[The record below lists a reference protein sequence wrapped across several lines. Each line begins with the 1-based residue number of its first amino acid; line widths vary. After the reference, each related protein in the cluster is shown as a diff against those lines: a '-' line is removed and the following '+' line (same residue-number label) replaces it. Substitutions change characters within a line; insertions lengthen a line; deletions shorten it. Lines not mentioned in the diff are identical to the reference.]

1 MGRCGGH
8 CEELPRYVSFKEGSL
23 VSDAGR
29 FVVTGLQ
36 LPASSVIVPVAE
48 CLTQGHIF
56 FWSGPH
62 PITDRCDCLYIYL
75 HVSGEVEIIIIQF
88 QSCSLGSGDCLLS
101 LYYRSAFSSVQPC
114 FFSPLFGQCWSP
126 RHSLIG
132 TLYTKLCLMVCFS
145 QKLGYDENRYFE
157 RKTKINPQII

>member
-1 MGRCGGH
+1 MGRCGRH
-8 CEELPRYVSFKEGSL
+8 CEELPRYFSFREGSL

-75 HVSGEVEIIIIQF
+75 HLSGEVEIILIQF
-88 QSCSLGSGDCLLS
+88 QSCSLGSGD
-101 LYYRSAFSSVQPC
+101 
-114 FFSPLFGQCWSP
+114 
-126 RHSLIG
+126 
-132 TLYTKLCLMVCFS
+132 
-145 QKLGYDENRYFE
+145 
-157 RKTKINPQII
+157 